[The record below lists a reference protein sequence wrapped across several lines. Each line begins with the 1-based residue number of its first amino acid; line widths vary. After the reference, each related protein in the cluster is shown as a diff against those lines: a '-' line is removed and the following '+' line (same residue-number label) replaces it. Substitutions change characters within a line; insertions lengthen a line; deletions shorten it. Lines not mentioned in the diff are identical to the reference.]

1 MIKSF
6 FIFSINLY
14 RNKIPK
20 RQKILLKKIFKF
32 FYYKYRFIKLKIFLD
47 LSNKYVNLILGAAL
61 TKQKGWFSTNQ
72 EWFDIVQKSHWDR
85 LFNSNKS
92 RSRNRVK
99 RVLAEHVF
107 EHLTLD
113 EMRNAINLIYKNMVY
128 EGSLRIAVPDGNNPN
143 QEYRNHCG
151 INGIGADASDHKQFI
166 TFELLRDEVEK
177 IGFKCYLIEG
187 YLKNRKLISTPLNR
201 DLGDVIRSRSNE
213 IIIHPKNGWDF
224 VDANSSL
231 IVDCLKD

>member
-1 MIKSF
+1 MIKRLMN
-6 FIFSINLY
+6 FILNLY
-14 RNKIPK
+14 RCYLSKEK
-20 RQKILLKKIFKF
+20 RIFVKKLFKF
-32 FYYKYRFIKLKIFLD
+32 FFYKYRFIKLKIFLN
-47 LSNKYVNLILGAAL
+47 LSNKNVNLILGAAL

-72 EWFDIVQKSHWDR
+72 EWFDIVQKSDWDR

-92 RSRNRVK
+92 LSRKRVK

-177 IGFKCYLIEG
+177 IGFKCHLIEG
-187 YLKNRKLISTPLNR
+187 YLKNRKLISTPFNR
-201 DLGDVIRSRSNE
+201 ELGNVIRSRSNE
-213 IIIHPKNGWDF
+213 IIIYPKEGWDF

-231 IVDCLKD
+231 IVDCFKD

>member
-6 FIFSINLY
+6 INFNLNLY
-14 RNKIPK
+14 RRSLSKGQRIAV
-20 RQKILLKKIFKF
+20 KKLFKF
-32 FYYKYRFIKLKIFLD
+32 FYYKYRFIKLKIFLN
-47 LSNKYVNLILGAAL
+47 LSNKDVNLILGAAL
-61 TKQKGWFSTNQ
+61 TKQKSWFSTNQ

-85 LFNSNKS
+85 LFNANKS
-92 RSRNRVK
+92 PTRNRVK

-107 EHLTLD
+107 EHLTLY
-113 EMRNAINLIYKNMVY
+113 EMRSAMNLIYKNMVFG
-128 EGSLRIAVPDGNNPN
+128 GSLRIAVPDGNNPN

-177 IGFKCYLIEG
+177 IGFKCILIEG
-187 YLKNRKLISTPLNR
+187 YLENKKLISIPFKCE
-201 DLGDVIRSRSNE
+201 LGHVMRSRSNQT
-213 IIIHPKNGWDF
+213 IIHPKEGWGF

>member
-1 MIKSF
+1 MIKR
-6 FIFSINLY
+6 FINFNLNLY
-14 RNKIPK
+14 RVSLSKGQRI
-20 RQKILLKKIFKF
+20 ILKKLFKF
-32 FYYKYRFIKLKIFLD
+32 FYYKYRFIKLKIFLN
-47 LSNKYVNLILGAAL
+47 LSNKDVNLILGAAL

-85 LFNSNKS
+85 LFNAKKS
-92 RSRNRVK
+92 PCRNRVK
-99 RVLAEHVF
+99 GVLAEHVF

-128 EGSLRIAVPDGNNPN
+128 KGSLRIAVPDGNNPN
-143 QEYRNHCG
+143 QEYRNYCG

-177 IGFKCYLIEG
+177 IGFKCHLIEG
-187 YLKNRKLISTPLNR
+187 YLKNRKLISTSFNR
-201 DLGDVIRSRSNE
+201 ELGNVIRSRSNE
-213 IIIHPKNGWDF
+213 IIIHPKEGWDF

-231 IVDCLKD
+231 IVDCFKD